1 MSDAELILIGG
12 LLLGSGIAAA
22 MVADRARVPGLVL
35 FLGLGML
42 VGSEGPGGVEFNDVE
57 LTRTLGTIGLV
68 LILFEGGLTAGWQEI
83 RPVLKTALSLAIVGT
98 LITAVI
104 GALFAAW
111 LFDLGTLEALIVG
124 SAIAA
129 TDSAAIFAVLR
140 GSTLRRRLARA
151 LEGESGMN
159 DPIAVLLVTGFIA
172 WIQEPGYGLTD
183 MLVEFGGDLLV
194 GAVVGTLVGYGAR
207 WAFTRLDYPTPGLY
221 PVASMAAAALSFGL
235 ADVSHGSGF
244 LAVYLTGLALGTG
257 ILPARRTI
265 TAFHQGLSW
274 VAQISLFFMLG
285 LLVYPSQ
292 LVDVAL
298 QGAVLALAMIFVARP
313 IATLIA
319 TQVDRF
325 RFSERI
331 MLSWAGLRGAVPIW
345 LATLPVIA
353 GVEGSELLFNVVFFV
368 VVGSTLIQGYTFE
381 PLAQRLGLTTGE
393 AALPQPVV
401 ETGMIQELGGDV
413 LAFRMEHLRRSRRAH
428 GQGARAAAGCTD
440 QPDRARRRG
449 AAAARLDR
457 RRCRRRAASAGP
469 AGIPRRDQ
477 PDHLDTW
484 REGPIVG
491 PTRLPIG
498 MRGSPA
504 IFSVRP
510 TRPEDGDTGRADGRR
525 RRRGLADPAGPIRR
539 RRGDRGPRRRPVR
552 RDRARPDRG
561 RRPSQPGPLVRGAGG
576 AAVDEPA
583 GPGVAAGCDRNDRRP
598 SAADNSEQMLR
609 FASALLGLR
618 GVAARQGRQLAGG
631 AG

>member
-22 MVADRARVPGLVL
+22 MVADRVRVPGLVL

-83 RPVLKTALSLAIVGT
+83 RPVLKTALSLAVVGT
-98 LITAVI
+98 IVTAVI

-140 GSTLRRRLARA
+140 GSTLRRRLARS

-172 WIQEPGYGLTD
+172 WIEEPGYGLGD
-183 MLVEFGGDLLV
+183 MVLEFAGDLVVGALV
-194 GAVVGTLVGYGAR
+194 GVLVGYLAR
-207 WAFTRLDYPTPGLY
+207 WAFQRLDYPTPGLY

-274 VAQISLFFMLG
+274 VAQISLFFLLG

-298 QGAVLALAMIFVARP
+298 QGSALALALIFIARP

-319 TQVDRF
+319 SQVDSF
-325 RFSERI
+325 RFAERV

-353 GVEGSELLFNVVFFV
+353 GVKGSELLFNVVFFV

-381 PLAQRLGLTTGE
+381 PLARRLGLTTGE
-393 AALPQPVV
+393 AALPHPVV

-413 LAFRMEHLRRSRRAH
+413 LAFRIEPSDAAVGHRVNELGLPREALINLIVRDAEALLPQGSTLIEAGDELHLLVRREN
-428 GQGARAAAGCTD
+428 
-440 QPDRARRRG
+440 
-449 AAAARLDR
+449 
-457 RRCRRRAASAGP
+457 
-469 AGIPRRDQ
+469 RDEIAK
-477 PDHLDTW
+477 LIRTW

-491 PTRLPIG
+491 PPKLPIG
-498 MRGSPA
+498 MRGSPP

-510 TRPEDGDTGRADGRR
+510 TRPEDGDTGNPRRIDGIAVAQTLRTRSDVAAAVVVLADGRFAVTGPDLVALGGR
-525 RRRGLADPAGPIRR
+525 RYLARWCSERAERLSTSAQ
-539 RRGDRGPRRRPVR
+539 
-552 RDRARPDRG
+552 DRAWLQEATGTID
-561 RRPSQPGPLVRGAGG
+561 A
-576 AAVDEPA
+576 PA
-583 GPGVAAGCDRNDRRP
+583 
-598 SAADNSEQMLR
+598 LR
-609 FASALLGLR
+609 
-618 GVAARQGRQLAGG
+618 
-631 AG
+631 

>member
-1 MSDAELILIGG
+1 MTDSELILIGG
-12 LLLGSGIAAA
+12 LLLATGIAAA
-22 MVADRARVPGLVL
+22 MVADRVRVPGLVL

-42 VGSEGPGGVEFNDVE
+42 VGSEGPGGVDFSDVE
-57 LTRTLGTIGLV
+57 LTRTLGTIGIV
-68 LILFEGGLTAGWQEI
+68 LILFEGGLAAGWQEI
-83 RPVLKTALSLAIVGT
+83 RPVLKTALSLAIIGT
-98 LITAVI
+98 LVTALI
-104 GALFAAW
+104 GALAAAW
-111 LFDLGTLEALIVG
+111 LFDLGALEALIVG

-140 GSTLRRRLARA
+140 GSTLRRSLARV
-151 LEGESGMN
+151 LEGESGLN

-172 WIQEPGYGLTD
+172 WIQEPGYGIWD
-183 MLVEFGGDLLV
+183 MLFEFGGDLLV
-194 GAVVGTLVGYGAR
+194 GAVIGTVVGRLAR

-235 ADVSHGSGF
+235 ADISHGSGF

-257 ILPARRTI
+257 ILPARQTV

-285 LLVYPSQ
+285 LLVFPSQ

-298 QGAVLALAMIFVARP
+298 QGGALALALIFIARP

-319 TQVDRF
+319 TQFGSF
-325 RFSERI
+325 RIAERV

-353 GVEGSELLFNVVFFV
+353 GVEGSELLFNIVFFV

-381 PLAQRLGLTTGE
+381 PLARRLGLTTGE

-401 ETGMIQELGGDV
+401 ESGMIQELGGDV
-413 LAFRMEHLRRSRRAH
+413 LAVRIGPSD
-428 GQGARAAAGCTD
+428 AAAGHMVKELGLPRD
-440 QPDRARRRG
+440 ALINLIVRDREALLPRGSTTVEAGDEVHILVRREKRNAIARV
-449 AAAARLDR
+449 
-457 RRCRRRAASAGP
+457 
-469 AGIPRRDQ
+469 IE
-477 PDHLDTW
+477 TW

-510 TRPEDGDTGRADGRR
+510 TRPEDGDTGNPASINGVEVAQTLRTRSDKAAAIVVLVDGRFGVTGPDLIAVGGR
-525 RRRGLADPAGPIRR
+525 RNLTRWCAERAERKSISPQ
-539 RRGDRGPRRRPVR
+539 
-552 RDRARPDRG
+552 DRAWLQD
-561 RRPSQPGPLVRGAGG
+561 AI
-576 AAVDEPA
+576 
-583 GPGVAAGCDRNDRRP
+583 GVIDV
-598 SAADNSEQMLR
+598 
-609 FASALLGLR
+609 ALG
-618 GVAARQGRQLAGG
+618 QTS
-631 AG
+631 